1 MTRSSLSMS
10 ALTIF
15 LGKLLGVYCLIVALT
30 MMANRQTMVDA
41 VHTLIRNPP
50 LVLLSGVIAVGV
62 GLGVVIGHNIW
73 SGGAL
78 PIIVTIVGWVSL
90 IKGVVLLALP
100 AGQMAKLY
108 KAMRYERFYLA
119 YMGVTLALGLYLTIA
134 AFSA

>member
-62 GLGVVIGHNIW
+62 GLGVVIGHNVW

-78 PIIVTIVGWVSL
+78 PVVVTIVGWVSL
-90 IKGVVLLALP
+90 IKGVVLLAFP
-100 AGQMAKLY
+100 SGQMAKLY
-108 KAMRYERFYLA
+108 EAIRYERFFLA
-119 YMGVTLALGLYLTIA
+119 YVGVTLALGIYLTIS

>member
-1 MTRSSLSMS
+1 MTRFALCMS

-15 LGKLLGVYCLIVALT
+15 LGKLLGVYCLIVAVT
-30 MMANRQTMVDA
+30 MLANRQTMVDA
-41 VHTLIRNPP
+41 VHALIRRPP

-62 GLGVVIGHNIW
+62 GLGVVIGHNVW
-73 SGGAL
+73 SGGAP

-119 YMGVTLALGLYLTIA
+119 YVGVTLALGLYLTIA

>member
-1 MTRSSLSMS
+1 
-10 ALTIF
+10 
-15 LGKLLGVYCLIVALT
+15 
-30 MMANRQTMVDA
+30 MVDA
-41 VHTLIRNPP
+41 VNALIRSPP

-119 YMGVTLALGLYLTIA
+119 YVGVTLALGLYLTIA

>member
-1 MTRSSLSMS
+1 MTRSGLSMS

-41 VHTLIRNPP
+41 VHTLIRNSP
-50 LVLLSGVIAVGV
+50 LVLLFGVIAVGV

-119 YMGVTLALGLYLTIA
+119 YVGVTLALGLYLTIA